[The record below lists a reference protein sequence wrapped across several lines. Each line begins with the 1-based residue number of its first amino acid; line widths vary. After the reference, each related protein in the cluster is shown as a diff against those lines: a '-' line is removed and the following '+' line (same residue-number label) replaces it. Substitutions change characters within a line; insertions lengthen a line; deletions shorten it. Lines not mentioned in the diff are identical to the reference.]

1 MMPTQIFAAMNSDP
15 RILQTAFR
23 WDVVNWSR
31 AFELW
36 EPALAQPGPLR
47 VLEVGGREGGLSSLA
62 ANYGHQVV
70 CSDLDNPESIA
81 APLHRAQKVAELITY
96 EAIDA
101 TAIPYRDAFDVI
113 LFKSILGGIG
123 RDNHPEKQQQA
134 IQSMYNA
141 LKPGGYLLFAEN
153 LRGSAMH
160 RQLRATFQPW
170 GKSWRY
176 LTQKEMAELLSP
188 FSHKEMRTT
197 GVLGTLGRSE
207 SQRNMLGKI
216 DQSIVAR
223 ICPGSWHY
231 IIYGYARK

>member
-1 MMPTQIFAAMNSDP
+1 MNSD
-15 RILQTAFR
+15 RDMLREAFR

-31 AFELW
+31 ALELW
-36 EPALAQPGPLR
+36 EPVLAQPGPLR

-62 ANYGHQVV
+62 AYYGHQVV
-70 CSDLDNPESIA
+70 CSDLENPESIA
-81 APLHRAQKVAELITY
+81 APLHRAQGLTERITY

-101 TAIPYRDAFDVI
+101 TDIPHRDVFDVI

-134 IQSMYNA
+134 IQSMHRA

-176 LTQKEMAELLSP
+176 LTPAEMEQLLSP
-188 FSHKEMRTT
+188 FSKKELRTT
-197 GVLGTLGRSE
+197 GLLGTLGRNE

-216 DQSIVAR
+216 DQSFSAR
-223 ICPGSWHY
+223 ICPSSWHY